1 MSALPRSIN
10 PINHINKIFDA
21 KYKNKPSSYSD
32 LYGSDVAV
40 GNGIIFIFAVI
51 ITYYYIKNHM
61 PKIKADWENKR
72 CNPLYM
78 PFAHLVKP
86 DKTKTKYEIISA
98 NFGQCIHDVLY
109 NIADDALAPLYYSK
123 RLATKNINKLYDVQV
138 ELGPGINNLASNAT
152 NISDKVISKAA
163 AVITP
168 YVENSVIM
176 KDNLLKMQAVFK
188 TGEYVAITN
197 YLIIKKLFLAL
208 PIIFGLLLGFLIFNL
223 GTSWAWFPLSLP
235 LIFIILALIVVVTTI
250 LVILIIITHH
260 LK

>member
-1 MSALPRSIN
+1 MSAQT
-10 PINHINKIFDA
+10 NHINKIFDA

-32 LYGSDVAV
+32 LYGGDFAV
-40 GNGIIFIFAVI
+40 GNGIIFIFAVL
-51 ITYYYIKNHM
+51 ITYYYIKNHI

-86 DKTKTKYEIISA
+86 DKSKTKYEIISA

-123 RLATKNINKLYDVQV
+123 RLATKNINKLYNVQV
-138 ELGPGINNLASNAT
+138 EVGPGINNLASNAT
-152 NISDKVISKAA
+152 KISDKVISKAA

-168 YVENSVIM
+168 YVENSLIM

-188 TGEYVAITN
+188 TGEFVAITN
-197 YLIIKKLFLAL
+197 YLIIKKLLLAL
-208 PIIFGLLLGFLIFNL
+208 PIIFGILLGILI
-223 GTSWAWFPLSLP
+223 ASLP
-235 LIFIILALIVVVTTI
+235 AAWAFFPFGLPLVFVILGLIVLCTVI
-250 LVILIIITHH
+250 LVISIMIVKH